1 MTRHAL
7 IYLMAFATPGIMGF
21 VSFGIYTRVLSPADY
36 AVYSVGVSLAYL
48 IGNVL
53 YGWLRFALG
62 RYQSE
67 APQTDFLPFTL
78 ASFAVL
84 SGLAVPALALGA
96 VQFLPEFSILAVFAV
111 LAMTVAQALFD
122 ITQEVRRARHQSA
135 PFARLSIARSL
146 TSFTLGTGAA
156 FLFASGSAVVA
167 GIAAGFAALSIL
179 SLVALLRAAPS
190 ERAGGAVIRRF
201 WRYGLPLSLS
211 GLVFAGNATLARLI
225 VGWLLGAEAA
235 GHFGAAL
242 DVTSQ
247 LTGIVAASVAAIV
260 GPMAIRAHV
269 TSGRSGSSEHLAD
282 GAELFLAAMVPVV
295 VGLILVAPLFG
306 AVVAGRAFEAEVGI
320 LLPLLALSRG
330 LNAFAQFYLHIGF
343 QIVERPLRQV
353 VCGAV
358 TLLVN
363 VGASILLIGP
373 FGVLGAAYGIVLG
386 DIVGVLVSILLLR
399 PVFPMPIPLPSLG
412 RVGLAALAMTAT
424 CLAVLHGVAMSPS
437 LLLALTVLAGA
448 GTYGLAAVLLD
459 VANLRRDGLP
469 QALHWLK
476 GGRRA

>member
-1 MTRHAL
+1 
-7 IYLMAFATPGIMGF
+7 
-21 VSFGIYTRVLSPADY
+21 
-36 AVYSVGVSLAYL
+36 
-48 IGNVL
+48 
-53 YGWLRFALG
+53 
-62 RYQSE
+62 
-67 APQTDFLPFTL
+67 
-78 ASFAVL
+78 
-84 SGLAVPALALGA
+84 
-96 VQFLPEFSILAVFAV
+96 
-111 LAMTVAQALFD
+111 MTVAQALFD
-122 ITQEVRRARHQSA
+122 ITQEVRRARHHSA
-135 PFARLSIARSL
+135 AFARLSIARSL

-156 FLFASGSAVVA
+156 FLFVSGSAVVA

-190 ERAGGAVIRRF
+190 ERAGDAVIRRF

-211 GLVFAGNATLARLI
+211 GLVFSGNATLARLI

-306 AVVAGRAFEAEVGI
+306 EVVAGRAFEAEVG
-320 LLPLLALSRG
+320 LLMPLLALSRG

-399 PVFPMPIPLPSLG
+399 SVFPMPVPLPSLG

-424 CLAVLHGVAMSPS
+424 CLAVLHGAEMSPTV
-437 LLLALTVLAGA
+437 LLALTVLAGA

-459 VANLRRDGLP
+459 VANLRRDVLP